1 MEDGS
6 ALNGGRAA
14 PSEGS
19 DESKRHPLRSGIPC
33 RDHGCHE
40 CCIRTRMPLSQGDIE
55 RIRGLGHRLRGFAV
69 KVGGEW
75 RLRNSS
81 GRCVFLSGDGCR
93 IYPFRPEGCRLYPLV
108 YDDRIR
114 RALMDGACRHGD
126 EFEVTRED
134 VESLMG
140 LLKRVGGR
148 NRGV

>member
-1 MEDGS
+1 MEDES
-6 ALNGGRAA
+6 ALVGGRVAL
-14 PSEGS
+14 SEVDG
-19 DESKRHPLRSGIPC
+19 ESKKHPLGNGIPC

-40 CCIRTRMPLSQGDIE
+40 CCVRTRMPLSQGDIE

-69 KVGGEW
+69 KVRREW

-93 IYPFRPEGCRLYPLV
+93 IYQSRPEGCRLYPLV
-108 YDDRIR
+108 YSERTR
-114 RALMDGACRHGD
+114 RALIDGACRHGD

-140 LLKRVGGR
+140 LLKRTGGR
-148 NRGV
+148 PRCV